1 MKNKLAIALPF
12 FISIVISIVA
22 YAHLPERMVVH
33 FNSAENPDNWM
44 SKPLGAF
51 LLPIIML
58 FTSFV
63 ITFSVKFE
71 KNENKRRR
79 TEAVIGSI
87 TAIVS
92 MLLLA
97 VHAFIIAYNLGY
109 EFSVATFATIVTGAL
124 FILLG
129 NLVPRIPQGSMQ
141 WPVLPEP
148 VLQKVSRFHGRF
160 MVILGCIFLLLALLP
175 SNYILPLFFLLFA
188 TFIITLIISTI
199 RYVR

>member
-1 MKNKLAIALPF
+1 MKNKLAIVLPF
-12 FISIVISIVA
+12 FIAIAISIVA

-33 FNSAENPDNWM
+33 FNFAENPDNWM
-44 SKPLGAF
+44 RKPLGAF

-58 FTSFV
+58 LTSFI

-79 TEAVIGSI
+79 TKAVIGSV

-92 MLLLA
+92 MLILS

-109 EFSVATFATIVTGAL
+109 DFGVATFVTIVTGAL

-129 NLVPRIPQGSMQ
+129 NLVPRLPQGSMQ
-141 WPVLPEP
+141 WPVLPGP
-148 VLQKVSRFHGRF
+148 VLQKVSRFHGGF
-160 MVILGCIFLLLALLP
+160 MVILGCLFLLLAFLP
-175 SNYILPLFFLLFA
+175 SNYILPLFFLLLA
-188 TFIITLIISTI
+188 SFIITIIISTI
-199 RYVR
+199 RYIR